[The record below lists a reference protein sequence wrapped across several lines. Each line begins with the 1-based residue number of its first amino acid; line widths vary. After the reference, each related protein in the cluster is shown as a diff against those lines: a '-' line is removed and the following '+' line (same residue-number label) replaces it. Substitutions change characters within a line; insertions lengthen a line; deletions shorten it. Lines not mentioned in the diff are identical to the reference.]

1 MNRIIRISRSAV
13 LIAGVLFFLLPN
25 AGLPQGARDSAP
37 VSGFLRD
44 VAIATQPQGVKVELI
59 GEGLPADFRNFPLS
73 QPPRLVIDFPGV
85 LSSFPKKFLEVDH
98 PLLKDVRLGQ
108 HPDKLRLVLTF
119 PGAGLPAH
127 RLVRE
132 AGGVTI
138 LVGNFEKD
146 PGAEKKPEAE
156 KRRETSA
163 PQGPREKTP
172 PEKPPSPAAV
182 PPAKAL
188 EEPKPI
194 PPPGKPEAERPDV
207 KIYSG
212 EKITLDFIEADIHRV
227 LALISEAAKRQIVPS
242 AEVRGTITLRL
253 IDVPWDQ
260 ALDAIL
266 SIHNLKKVEEGNLI
280 RIFPRDKS

>member
-1 MNRIIRISRSAV
+1 M
-13 LIAGVLFFLLPN
+13 
-25 AGLPQGARDSAP
+25 
-37 VSGFLRD
+37 
-44 VAIATQPQGVKVELI
+44 
-59 GEGLPADFRNFPLS
+59 
-73 QPPRLVIDFPGV
+73 
-85 LSSFPKKFLEVDH
+85 
-98 PLLKDVRLGQ
+98 
-108 HPDKLRLVLTF
+108 
-119 PGAGLPAH
+119 
-127 RLVRE
+127 
-132 AGGVTI
+132 
-138 LVGNFEKD
+138 D
-146 PGAEKKPEAE
+146 PGTEKKPEAE
-156 KRRETSA
+156 KRRETDA

-172 PEKPPSPAAV
+172 PEKPPSPAAF
-182 PPAKAL
+182 PPAKPL

-194 PPPGKPEAERPDV
+194 PPPGKPEAERPGV